1 MPYFH
6 ITELFEDPKGLNRK
20 GVCVLIDST
29 KIKIMKSADQVF
41 QNRTHYYKKG
51 GHFLTFT
58 NVTLTNGKVV
68 LFTCGAA
75 SSSPT
80 QGDGVITAKLI
91 KDDLERAKRGEP
103 LRLGLTRLIAGNDN
117 YFTIGMN
124 EMQKSLFWPL
134 KVLLLINVWYN
145 F

>member
-1 MPYFH
+1 
-6 ITELFEDPKGLNRK
+6 
-20 GVCVLIDST
+20 
-29 KIKIMKSADQVF
+29 MKSADQVF

-124 EMQKSLFWPL
+124 ERQKSLFWPL

>member
-1 MPYFH
+1 
-6 ITELFEDPKGLNRK
+6 
-20 GVCVLIDST
+20 
-29 KIKIMKSADQVF
+29 MKSSDQVF

-91 KDDLERAKRGEP
+91 QDDLERAKRGEP
-103 LRLGLTRLIAGNDN
+103 LRLGLTKLIAGNDN

-124 EMQKSLFWPL
+124 ETIMIFGMKM
-134 KVLLLINVWYN
+134 VTM
-145 F
+145 